1 MKKIRKESSSI
12 RLAGQ
17 RSITSSLTS
26 RSSDRSCISKTGRP
40 GIGGKISLSEFLSKK
55 LHKSSVLPDT
65 SKDKEKLS
73 SSLVRRGNSFGPL
86 QNGDMKVDNA
96 TERTCHLDKSV
107 FDKFKPVVN
116 NSDEE
121 TVSPCIADD
130 LDSLNRA
137 HEDMRESKKR
147 LYLSSTI
154 LHILAFESDPLRWD
168 LQDGSECVTKKR
180 RVVVLGDDPG
190 HSSCIN
196 KPTYKKSEQ
205 SVPLYNHYANGRG
218 WWDSNMEGVDNEEV
232 GSSEVWE
239 GVGSTTLGGLDWH

>member
-65 SKDKEKLS
+65 SEDKEKLS

-147 LYLSSTI
+147 VS
-154 LHILAFESDPLRWD
+154 AFDY
-168 LQDGSECVTKKR
+168 GSECVTKKR

-190 HSSCIN
+190 HSSSIN